1 MSDSLSPGS
10 DTPSA
15 AGIGPRANDPDFAMT
30 HSKVRDLGN
39 HVGMYGQTFTHMS
52 DKTRAIELHTL
63 TFGVI
68 GGGLNVAHRNMRD
81 HAADA
86 LEQGREVLESWKK
99 ALRTA
104 ADNARLAEEAGK
116 AADPGPGLGG
126 PGMGGLGKLPKTG
139 GLGGPGGLGIDGP
152 SADDLGIERPDLGDV
167 KQPDLDG
174 IDQPGI
180 DRPDLDQPN
189 LEQPDLDQPQ
199 LEQPNLEQPNPEQ
212 PNLEQPNLEQPN
224 LEQPNLDRP
233 DLDQPKMPDLD
244 GVNQPAATDLAG
256 LDRNLSNAGLPTS
269 GLPTSGLSQPKVP
282 DGLGTGIPRTG
293 VGFGEGSGAGAAHGL
308 GSQGLGSQG
317 SIARALNTGVPLYPP
332 PMTGGGAN
340 KDQQDRERGPHA
352 GEGEEVWGL
361 DDEHAPA
368 VLGKEEEPWPTRVI

>member
-15 AGIGPRANDPDFAMT
+15 AGIGPRANDPDFEMT
-30 HSKVRDLGN
+30 HPKVRGLGDN
-39 HVGMYGQTFTHMS
+39 VGIYGQDFTQMS
-52 DKTRAIELHTL
+52 QNTRAIELHTL

-68 GGGLNVAHRNMRD
+68 GGGLNVAHRNTRD

-99 ALRTA
+99 ALHTA
-104 ADNARLAEEAGK
+104 ADNAELADEAGK
-116 AADPGPGLGG
+116 APDPGFGLGG
-126 PGMGGLGKLPKTG
+126 GPGTGGLGKLPKTG
-139 GLGGPGGLGIDGP
+139 GLGGPLGIDGP
-152 SADDLGIERPDLGDV
+152 SADGLGTERPDLGDV
-167 KQPDLDG
+167 KRPDLDG

-189 LEQPDLDQPQ
+189 VDQPNVEQPNLDQPQ
-199 LEQPNLEQPNPEQ
+199 LDQPNVDQPNLEQPE
-212 PNLEQPNLEQPN
+212 

-308 GSQGLGSQG
+308 GPQGLGSQG

-368 VLGKEEEPWPTRVI
+368 VLGKEEEPWPTRMI